1 MPVEAPQGFG
11 NVTWPALTEDEL
23 NYMWIH
29 IDDVE
34 PRINYRQKEMAFW
47 REYMSYIVDV
57 EILNKG
63 NLAQVKMGIHLL
75 LMSSV
80 VFSAPVN
87 SPKSKAGLDS
97 QKLLEAMEKM
107 SFGAFDFDEY

>member
-1 MPVEAPQGFG
+1 
-11 NVTWPALTEDEL
+11 
-23 NYMWIH
+23 
-29 IDDVE
+29 
-34 PRINYRQKEMAFW
+34 
-47 REYMSYIVDV
+47 MSYIVDV

-63 NLAQVKMGIHLL
+63 NLVQVKMGIHLL
-75 LMSSV
+75 LMNSV